1 MIHDKHSLRF
11 PYTSAGGCAGTQTTV
26 PGFLFEETTEGGV
39 GPASIQAFLDGCV
52 GLDYFEGASAR
63 CGEAVVGALDAMYHL
78 RVTSIP
84 TGIP

>member
-1 MIHDKHSLRF
+1 M
-11 PYTSAGGCAGTQTTV
+11 

-52 GLDYFEGASAR
+52 GLDYWQGASAR

-78 RVTSIP
+78 RVM
-84 TGIP
+84 